1 MSDGSER
8 GQKGYSQGTMKLRLV
23 ITELSINPIHL
34 PRARQR
40 LKYLNP
46 MQQEIEKPGTD
57 ARWGKHLETSME
69 ESGVTGTRDR
79 IWDSLTRK
87 QRKREKRSC

>member
-1 MSDGSER
+1 MAVKR
-8 GQKGYSQGTMKLRLV
+8 GQKGLQSRTMKLRLV

-46 MQQEIEKPGTD
+46 MQQKIEKPGTD
-57 ARWGKHLETSME
+57 APMLETPETSME
-69 ESGVTGTRDR
+69 ESEFDR
-79 IWDSLTRK
+79 NQKLKLWDS
-87 QRKREKRSC
+87 